1 MEREGIAKNSSFAS
15 YLREHIRS
23 VMKIRIKD
31 DSVRFRLTKSEVKAL
46 GEEGRVEALT
56 HFGTAVFG
64 YVVVLDADA
73 TQLHAEFKY
82 QKIILFLPEKL
93 GKNWF
98 DEDRVGFEHFQ
109 KINHNQTLHLLLEKD
124 FTCLDN
130 TTEDQSDNY
139 PNPKLQPNP

>member
-1 MEREGIAKNSSFAS
+1 
-15 YLREHIRS
+15 
-23 VMKIRIKD
+23 MKIRIKD

-46 GEEGRVEALT
+46 GEEGKIEALT
-56 HFGTAVFG
+56 HFNTAVFG

-73 TQLHAEFKY
+73 SQLYAEFKY

-98 DEDRVGFEHFQ
+98 REDRVGFEHFQ
-109 KINHNQTLHLLLEKD
+109 KINQNRTLHLLLEKD

-130 TTEDQSDNY
+130 TLEDQSDNY